1 MLSWKKNTTK
11 VRNNSHW
18 LRNDTQKQPPRGVIS
33 IRCSENMQQI
43 YWRTPIPNIFLE
55 HLFLGTPLAGWFW
68 ILTFKINRALLWD
81 SAFIKTEIVLRHFVP
96 RWLLVTWGF
105 PVLCFGLLTDATQTR
120 QTVNSLRQKRQPV
133 ASALL

>member
-11 VRNNSHW
+11 VRNNNHW

-81 SAFIKTEIVLRHFVP
+81 SAFIKTEILFRNLVP
-96 RWLLVTWGF
+96 TQPLVTWRF
-105 PVLCFGLLTDATQTR
+105 STLYFGLLSDATQTC
-120 QTVNSLRQKRQPV
+120 QTVNSLRQLRQPV
-133 ASALL
+133 AGALL